1 MFFAIDS
8 TFCMFYIYIYASKY
22 IFFMYYI
29 KNAPEM
35 LPLPEIF
42 ENMRFPLPLPAPAL
56 RSRSQQPWAKLW
68 CKGTK
73 FTEICHPNPESNM
86 YLFGM

>member
-8 TFCMFYIYIYASKY
+8 TLCASKY

-29 KNAPEM
+29 KNAPET

-42 ENMRFPLPLPAPAL
+42 ENLRFPLPLPL
-56 RSRSQQPWAKLW
+56 HS
-68 CKGTK
+68 
-73 FTEICHPNPESNM
+73 PNS
-86 YLFGM
+86 LA